1 MIFNKLDRF
10 NITLTHMQIAFNKYQ
25 GTGND
30 FIIID
35 NRNGSFDPANMAL
48 VNRLCD
54 RRFGIGADGLI
65 LISSHKSFDFE
76 MTYFNSDGNV
86 GSMCGNGG
94 RCTAAFAFKHKI
106 AGEKQKFQAFDGPHE
121 AEIKNGIVRLQMSDV
136 KPPFNK
142 VNGNYFINT
151 GSPHYVTFVKD
162 VKNYEI
168 FNEGRK
174 LRYSDDFKPG
184 GTNVNFVELLEN
196 GIFVRT
202 YERGVEDETL
212 SCGTGV
218 TASAIA
224 SVLSGHF
231 DRKKIDVKTLG
242 GDLSVELRVEKDK
255 VTDIR
260 LSGPGTF
267 VFEGVITI

>member
-1 MIFNKLDRF
+1 MIFRKLDRF
-10 NITLTHMQIAFNKYQ
+10 NNTLTHMQIAFNKYQ

-35 NRNGSFDPANMAL
+35 NRNGSFNPSDSVLINK
-48 VNRLCD
+48 LCD

-65 LISSHKSFDFE
+65 LISLHKTFDFE
-76 MTYFNSDGNV
+76 MKYFNSDGNE

-94 RCTAAFAFKHKI
+94 RCTAAFAFKKKI
-106 AGEKQKFQAFDGPHE
+106 AGEKQKFYAYDGPHE

-136 KPPFNK
+136 KTFSK
-142 VNGNYFINT
+142 VKGNYFINT
-151 GSPHYVTFVKD
+151 GSPHYVSFVKNVKELD
-162 VKNYEI
+162 V

-174 LRYSDDFKPG
+174 LRYSDDFKPA
-184 GTNVNFVELLEN
+184 GTNVNFVELTEN

-224 SVLSGHF
+224 TVLSGHF
-231 DRKKIDVKTLG
+231 DRNKIDVKTLG
-242 GDLSVELRVEKDK
+242 GDLSVEFKIQKDI
-255 VTDIR
+255 VSDIR

-267 VFEGVITI
+267 VFEGVIEA